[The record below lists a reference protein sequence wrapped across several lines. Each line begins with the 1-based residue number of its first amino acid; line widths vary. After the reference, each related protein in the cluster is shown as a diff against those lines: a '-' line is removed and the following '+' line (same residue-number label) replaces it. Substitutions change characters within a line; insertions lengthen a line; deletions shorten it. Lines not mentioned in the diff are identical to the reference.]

1 MFSFFPIFSHTDM
14 NYSLKPYSEL
24 RAYYNYQL
32 EDLSTAEERA
42 VITILTPFF
51 NSGKYIH
58 DVAKSV
64 FGQSFQLFQWVIVN
78 DASTD
83 KKSLEELD
91 KYRNLD
97 PRITIVDLEANQGLP
112 GARNAGIAK
121 AKGKCIL

>member
-1 MFSFFPIFSHTDM
+1 M
-14 NYSLKPYSEL
+14 NYSYFPYSEL
-24 RAYYNYQL
+24 RAYYSYQL
-32 EDLSTAEERA
+32 ADLSTANENA
-42 VITILTPFF
+42 VVTILTPFF

-91 KYRNLD
+91 KYRNKD
-97 PRITIVDLEANQGLP
+97 PRITIVDLKENAGLP

-121 AKGKCIL
+121 AKGKCIT